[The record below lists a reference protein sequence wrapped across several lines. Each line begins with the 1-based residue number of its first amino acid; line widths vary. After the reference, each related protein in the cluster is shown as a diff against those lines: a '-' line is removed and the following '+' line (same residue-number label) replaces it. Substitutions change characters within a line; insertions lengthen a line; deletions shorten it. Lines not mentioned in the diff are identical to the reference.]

1 LVVEIHL
8 HTILQRKNETGRIR
22 KMNIELPPGSSLAE
36 ILGALEIN
44 LPVEGLL
51 LIVNGKN
58 ADLRCQLDDGDIIH
72 IIPAISGG

>member
-1 LVVEIHL
+1 
-8 HTILQRKNETGRIR
+8 
-22 KMNIELPPGSSLAE
+22 MNIELPPGSSLAE

>member
-8 HTILQRKNETGRIR
+8 HTILQRITDTGTIR

-36 ILGALEIN
+36 VLGTLEID
-44 LPVEGLL
+44 LPVDGLL

-58 ADLRCQLDDGDIIH
+58 ADLKCLLEDGDIIH
-72 IIPAISGG
+72 IIPALSGG